1 MARASRGGARVKGRE
16 HWDKRHQEKAGK
28 SPGSPSA
35 FVMDQAAQLAPGALV
50 LDLAAGRGRHALAF
64 ARNGLR
70 VVALDWSIEAMAG
83 GRWPMDVHPVVADM
97 RALPLREGAFDAI
110 VCVNFLDRALFPTL
124 HRWLRP
130 LGRLIVET
138 FTVEQLALP
147 HGPRSRE
154 HLLEPG
160 ELPRLVGPLRVAAVH
175 EGLVRDAAGERYV
188 GAVAAVNPASP

>member
-1 MARASRGGARVKGRE
+1 MERASRGGARVSGRA
-16 HWDKRHQEKAGK
+16 HWDERHRAKAGK

-35 FVMDQAAQLAPGALV
+35 FVMDQAAQLPSGALV
-50 LDLAAGRGRHALAF
+50 LDLAAGRGRHARALVHAGF
-64 ARNGLR
+64 R
-70 VVALDWSIEAMAG
+70 VVALDWSTEAMAD
-83 GRWPMDVHPVVADM
+83 GRWPMNVVRLVADM

-147 HGPRSRE
+147 HGPRARE

-160 ELPRLVGPLRVAAVH
+160 ELPRLVGPLRVAAAH